1 MGNTDCTIC
10 RIVDGELPSAP
21 VLEDPG
27 VVAFMDLRQPQPGH
41 VLVVTRAHYACLG
54 ELPADLACAM
64 TRAAL
69 RLTAAIYRA
78 LAPAGINLTL
88 ADGRAAGQEIM
99 HVHLHIRPRA
109 PGDGVLT
116 VRPCDPS
123 RPSRDVRPRR
133 PHPHRTDRVS
143 EPSGL
148 PKLDT
153 FPRMNSGSTSLASRA
168 WRWTPSHGSYTLE
181 PIRSAA
187 VLVVAALLLHTAANI
202 PAPGLAGTVFF
213 DSVLRPTDKL
223 FGQVRL
229 PVAPVAVI
237 QRCPSRRIYVSR
249 PDHSSRQACDVKWK
263 RPTGVTAEPSPTM
276 VHGEFHG
283 AAFHGFSRRPLS
295 RGLAE
300 HLRRSRR

>member
-10 RIVDGELPSAP
+10 RIVAGELPSAP

-41 VLVVTRAHYACLG
+41 VLVVPRAHYARLG

-99 HVHLHIRPRA
+99 HVHLHIRPRG

-123 RPSRDVRPRR
+123 GQAELSALAARI
-133 PHPHRTDRVS
+133 RT
-143 EPSGL
+143 GL
-148 PKLDT
+148 T
-153 FPRMNSGSTSLASRA
+153 
-168 WRWTPSHGSYTLE
+168 E
-181 PIRSAA
+181 
-187 VLVVAALLLHTAANI
+187 
-202 PAPGLAGTVFF
+202 
-213 DSVLRPTDKL
+213 
-223 FGQVRL
+223 
-229 PVAPVAVI
+229 
-237 QRCPSRRIYVSR
+237 
-249 PDHSSRQACDVKWK
+249 
-263 RPTGVTAEPSPTM
+263 
-276 VHGEFHG
+276 
-283 AAFHGFSRRPLS
+283 
-295 RGLAE
+295 
-300 HLRRSRR
+300 